1 MKVSKYLILQLN
13 SPLHVYSGRLGA
25 DSKTSSQELR
35 SNMSSFGAMSIF
47 VEIAGK
53 VGLLGF
59 CCKVQNNSFSIE
71 SSATSVKFSIEISR
85 VEVEVIPVVNGK
97 CQFECRHE
105 SNFIAVF
112 RILRTTMILVEERQ
126 S

>member
-1 MKVSKYLILQLN
+1 
-13 SPLHVYSGRLGA
+13 
-25 DSKTSSQELR
+25 
-35 SNMSSFGAMSIF
+35 MSIFRGMSIF
-47 VEIAGK
+47 VEFAGK

-71 SSATSVKFSIEISR
+71 SSATSVNFSIEISR
-85 VEVEVIPVVNGK
+85 VEIVPVVNGK

-112 RILRTTMILVEERQ
+112 RILRTTMILAEESQ

>member
-1 MKVSKYLILQLN
+1 
-13 SPLHVYSGRLGA
+13 
-25 DSKTSSQELR
+25 
-35 SNMSSFGAMSIF
+35 MSSFGAMSIF
-47 VEIAGK
+47 VENAGK

-59 CCKVQNNSFSIE
+59 FCKVQNTSFSIQ

-85 VEVEVIPVVNGK
+85 VEVIPVVNGK
-97 CQFECRHE
+97 RQFECRHE
-105 SNFIAVF
+105 SNFIAVC